1 MKYGLS
7 LLLFSLLLTSTLT
20 AQEEYD
26 DDDYRP
32 SKRDRRGGIIGGGG
46 GIAPTWNF
54 LNMTKLNGAL
64 QEKGLPSLNED
75 GMFMFGGHGYAY
87 VVFIPNLR
95 IGGMGYGGALE
106 TRRDL
111 GGRYQSSRLD
121 VSAGGVTLEYV
132 LAFGRLHFAV
142 GGLLGGGS
150 YTLTLTESDNVSK
163 TWGSLFPS
171 SPTSAADSRH
181 ELVNSF
187 FAFQPTFTV
196 EYELHPFIVA
206 GLTAGYFGTAG
217 DEWKLDDNFT
227 MQNMPALEMSGMFIR
242 AGLTFGLFLGE

>member
-7 LLLFSLLLTSTLT
+7 LLLFLLLLSSSLT
-20 AQEEYD
+20 AQEEDD

-32 SKRDRRGGIIGGGG
+32 SRRDRSGGIIGGGG
-46 GIAPTWNF
+46 GIIPTWSF
-54 LNMTKLNGAL
+54 LNLSKLNGAL
-64 QEKGLPSLNED
+64 QEKGLPQCSED
-75 GMFMFGGHGYAY
+75 GMFMFGGQGYAY
-87 VVFIPNLR
+87 LVFIPNLR
-95 IGGMGYGGALE
+95 IGGLGYGGALE
-106 TRRDL
+106 TRRDMD
-111 GGRYQSSRLD
+111 GRYQSSRLD

-132 LAFGRLHFAV
+132 IPFGRLHFAL
-142 GGLLGGGS
+142 GGLIGGGS

-163 TWGSLFPS
+163 SWGSLFPS
-171 SPTSAADSRH
+171 SPASASDSRH

-187 FAFQPTFTV
+187 FAFQPTFTI

-206 GLTAGYFGTAG
+206 GVSAGYFGTAG

-227 MQNMPALEMSGMFIR
+227 MTNMPAFDMSGIFVR